1 MEFEESAR
9 KDLAEYQN
17 LSQQLQMI
25 LMQKQQSQ
33 LQLSEIDRALNE
45 VESSSNAQIYKI
57 VGSVMITKTK
67 EQIVSD
73 LAEEKDS
80 LKMRMD
86 VFSKQEDRLK
96 SKLSDLT
103 TKLSEL
109 ENKMKSNTSL
119 NPNQRVKR
127 QLS

>member
-127 QLS
+127 QFS